1 MSGRQK
7 FEMSALWLPNGCQRL
22 ETRFRAVDY
31 CAVGKTSAS
40 DRNDALGNFA
50 RDQAVGAVGSPRS
63 RFACVICGPFES
75 RSVLLLRLLQKRN
88 FCGSDGIHHIA
99 IRPLLCREGQMQEFI
114 AQAIDR
120 TIIIQEPW
128 KYAPLPC
135 EGGLRAALE
144 KGAATTSPPCSAD
157 VAVAAAPTADARG
170 GAALSAGCGAA

>member
-1 MSGRQK
+1 MQRQLWMSGRQK

-75 RSVLLLRLLQKRN
+75 RSVLLLRLLQKRD

-120 TIIIQEPW
+120 TIII
-128 KYAPLPC
+128 LRRPC
-135 EGGLRAALE
+135 LFESILAGVRI
-144 KGAATTSPPCSAD
+144 D
-157 VAVAAAPTADARG
+157 VCWMCLHLV
-170 GAALSAGCGAA
+170 